1 MGTRDSIYY
10 SITLICLAMFY
21 RYGTTDK
28 KKIEWWE
35 AVIMFALYLGYV
47 TLMKFNQPLKK
58 WFYKQ
63 KKRCA
68 ARTAK
73 IAHSFSRRRLFSKKS
88 MTEAEAAAHRHGDH
102 DIRKLHKG
110 GAGIS
115 FRHRRKFDARN
126 KTSARFRIGVLDML
140 LRDKDILGKLRVQA
154 VAGFMGDVRQTF
166 NQFDTNGNGLI
177 DKDELGSAIRVL
189 LGFDPGA
196 DDLNKTLAELVTDV
210 SDEAGGKQQVSYD
223 EFERWYQQSEYSLQA
238 EMHSVFNE
246 MDSEKDGM
254 IDEEEFRKVLHKLEI
269 KEKPLTEEE
278 LKHGLQLFGGVNE
291 KISFLE
297 FCEWY
302 KTTILYTHKLEKHK
316 QELHTEAHAKKHE
329 DAEEEEDEE
338 GVSLAIPGSC
348 RGKFFWALLL
358 PINAPMYFTI
368 PDVRW
373 GGVWHKMYALT
384 FFLSILWIG
393 VFSYFMVWWAII
405 IGDYIGIPQ
414 GVMGVTF
421 LAAGTSVPDLIT
433 SVIVARQGHG
443 DMAVSSSIGSNIF
456 DVTVGLPFPW
466 ILHNIA
472 LGPVSLSEDGTL
484 FYSLLLLFMMLAAVI
499 LTIIITGFRMTKTLG
514 FTMFVLYIIFV
525 VQDLLRQ
532 YEVIDVN
539 F

>member
-1 MGTRDSIYY
+1 
-10 SITLICLAMFY
+10 
-21 RYGTTDK
+21 
-28 KKIEWWE
+28 
-35 AVIMFALYLGYV
+35 MFALYLGYV

-166 NQFDTNGNGLI
+166 NQFDTNGNGYI
-177 DKDELGSAIRVL
+177 DRNELGGAIRVL
-189 LGFDPGA
+189 LGFDPGES
-196 DDLNKTLAELVTDV
+196 DLNRALGELITDV
-210 SDEAGGKQQVSYD
+210 RDEAGGKDQVSFD
-223 EFERWYQQSEYSLQA
+223 EFDRWYKQSEYSLQA
-238 EMHSVFNE
+238 EMHKVFNE

-254 IDEEEFRKVLHKLEI
+254 IDEDEFRKVLHRLDI

-278 LKHGLQLFGGVNE
+278 MKHGLQLFGGENE
-291 KISFLE
+291 KITFLE

-316 QELHTEAHAKKHE
+316 QDLHAEANAGMKSDGE
-329 DAEEEEDEE
+329 SGDDDDDDE
-338 GVSLAIPGSC
+338 GVSLAIPNSLKG
-348 RGKFFWALLL
+348 RIFWFLLL

-373 GGVWHKMYALT
+373 GGRWHKMYALT

-472 LGPVSLSEDGTL
+472 VGPVSLSEDGTL

-532 YEVIDVN
+532 YKVIDVN